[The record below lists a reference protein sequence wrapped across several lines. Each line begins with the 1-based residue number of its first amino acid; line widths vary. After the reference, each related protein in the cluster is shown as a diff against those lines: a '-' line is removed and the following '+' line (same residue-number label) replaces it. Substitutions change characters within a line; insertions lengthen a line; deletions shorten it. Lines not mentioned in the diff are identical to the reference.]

1 MQYDN
6 YVLLSTALVVYLAGW
21 ALKRHGKARANRPL
35 TRAGAAAAAL
45 LLLLG
50 MMSFQR
56 TDEQLPGVQN
66 TLTVSTLRSLVSGQA
81 AAFDEAMTRRDDEM
95 NDTSV
100 RAAQLEPV
108 EDIPEAFMGEV
119 LDTDMKNY
127 VLSLY
132 AEYYQKD
139 SVTLQEKE

>member
-1 MQYDN
+1 MSPSSISP
-6 YVLLSTALVVYLAGW
+6 LSNAYPLFF
-21 ALKRHGKARANRPL
+21 AR
-35 TRAGAAAAAL
+35 T
-45 LLLLG
+45 
-50 MMSFQR
+50 S
-56 TDEQLPGVQN
+56 
-66 TLTVSTLRSLVSGQA
+66 SLRSCSGSVMVLLVSGQA

-95 NDTSV
+95 NDASV

-139 SVTLQEKE
+139 SVTLQKKE

>member
-1 MQYDN
+1 M
-6 YVLLSTALVVYLAGW
+6 LLV
-21 ALKRHGKARANRPL
+21 
-35 TRAGAAAAAL
+35 
-45 LLLLG
+45 LG

-56 TDEQLPGVQN
+56 PDEAIAGWKN
-66 TLTVSTLRSLVSGQA
+66 TLTGSTVCSLLSGQA

>member
-1 MQYDN
+1 
-6 YVLLSTALVVYLAGW
+6 
-21 ALKRHGKARANRPL
+21 
-35 TRAGAAAAAL
+35 
-45 LLLLG
+45 
-50 MMSFQR
+50 
-56 TDEQLPGVQN
+56 
-66 TLTVSTLRSLVSGQA
+66 
-81 AAFDEAMTRRDDEM
+81 MTRRDDEM
-95 NDTSV
+95 NDASV

-139 SVTLQEKE
+139 SVALKTEAQDEP

>member
-1 MQYDN
+1 
-6 YVLLSTALVVYLAGW
+6 
-21 ALKRHGKARANRPL
+21 
-35 TRAGAAAAAL
+35 
-45 LLLLG
+45 

-56 TDEQLPGVQN
+56 TDGQLPGVQN

-139 SVTLQEKE
+139 SVALKTEAQDEP